1 MLSKILFTILVFL
14 AENIA
19 QNRVAND
26 EQLQQQF
33 ELDGD
38 VSHPSGPTKTGEKQ
52 TRTSSKTA
60 ELSRNN
66 SGAISEHD
74 RTRIDAQPQRS
85 HGGSGSTP
93 SSSFSGSGSTPAS
106 ATLNPSDI
114 AASIDD
120 LNTKI
125 VVADDEKKAE
135 AASSGNAATVI
146 GREQIGKNSSKRIET
161 AGGESENDVDEKNLA
176 GTINR

>member
-1 MLSKILFTILVFL
+1 M
-14 AENIA
+14 
-19 QNRVAND
+19 AND

-74 RTRIDAQPQRS
+74 RTRIDAQPQRD
-85 HGGSGSTP
+85 HRGSGSTP
-93 SSSFSGSGSTPAS
+93 SSTFSGSGSMPAS

-125 VVADDEKKAE
+125 VVADDEKKA
-135 AASSGNAATVI
+135 AASSGNATVI

-176 GTINR
+176 GAINR